1 MFITFAVKPDSS
13 KADNENIAYM
23 GFLVLL
29 KRFNLGDKCFALMG
43 QSRRVKHDM

>member
-1 MFITFAVKPDSS
+1 MFKTFAAKPDSS

-29 KRFNLGDKCFALMG
+29 KRFNLGDKRYALMG